1 MTITIN
7 ELAETLTECHN
18 ELMKLGACGGFVMDD
33 RTIDSQT
40 VISIQFTAEK
50 LAELQA
56 DAIGCK
62 PFYTAFSKGSVLK
75 HILIGKADFYALLD
89 KKEAE
94 KEMFA

>member
-1 MTITIN
+1 MTIN
-7 ELAETLTECHN
+7 ELAEKLTECHN

-33 RTIDSQT
+33 RTVDNRK
-40 VISIQFTAEK
+40 VISIQFSAEE
-50 LAELQA
+50 LAKVQA

-75 HILIGKADFYALLD
+75 HILIGRADFYALID
-89 KKEAE
+89 KEEAQ